1 MANSRLPSSLYIHIP
16 FCQARCSYCDFNIYA
31 GMRALYEPYVKAVCG
46 EIEQAGTRLRHPP
59 VSTLY
64 FGGGTP
70 SLLELAL
77 LRRLVAACHTAFE
90 LNGEAEISLEA
101 NPGSL
106 DAGGL
111 AGLRELGIT
120 RLSLG
125 VQSAQEDELTLLRRG
140 HSFADALQS
149 VYLAR
154 QAGLDN
160 LNIDLIYGLPGQ
172 SSDAWQDSLEQVLA
186 LGPEHLSLYCLSIEE
201 RTTLALW
208 VRRGRIPLPDDD
220 LAADMA
226 IWADERLA
234 QAAYTR
240 YEISN
245 WARHGLQIANCRGA
259 SQIAVE
265 PRKSPFM
272 CRHNL
277 TYWHNLPYL
286 GFGAGAHS
294 SFGGRRFWNVTHP
307 RRYIER
313 LRGGQ
318 SPQDGEEIITP
329 DMEMAETVFLGLR
342 LTEGVSRAS
351 FLERFGLELEH
362 CYGQVIERNQQVGL
376 LEADERGIRLTRRG
390 WLLGNRVFADF
401 MPLDSKD

>member
-31 GMRALYEPYVKAVCG
+31 GMRTLYEPYVKAVCG
-46 EIEQAGTRLRHPP
+46 EIEQAGTRLGYPR

-77 LRRLVAACHTAFE
+77 LERLVTACRAVFE
-90 LNGEAEISLEA
+90 LDSEAEISLEA

-106 DAGGL
+106 DTSWL
-111 AGLRELGIT
+111 AGLRELGVT

-125 VQSAQEDELTLLRRG
+125 VQSAQADELALLRRG
-140 HSFADALQS
+140 HSFADAIQS
-149 VYLAR
+149 IQATR
-154 QAGLDN
+154 QAGFDN
-160 LNIDLIYGLPGQ
+160 LNVDLIYGLPGQ
-172 SSDAWQDSLEQVLA
+172 SLATWQDSLERTL
-186 LGPEHLSLYCLSIEE
+186 LLEPEHLSLYGLSIEE

-220 LAADMA
+220 LAADMVL
-226 IWADERLA
+226 WADERLA
-234 QAAYTR
+234 QAAYAR

-245 WARHGLQIANCRGA
+245 WARRDQATRRPGDH
-259 SQIAVE
+259 
-265 PRKSPFM
+265 PRFM

-277 TYWHNLPYL
+277 TYWRNLPYL

-294 SFGGRRFWNVTHP
+294 SFGGRRFWNVAHP
-307 RRYIER
+307 RRYVER
-313 LRGGQ
+313 LSSGQ

-329 DMEMAETVFLGLR
+329 KIEMAETVFLGLR
-342 LTEGVSRAS
+342 LTEGISRAS
-351 FLERFGLELEH
+351 FLERFGLELDH
-362 CYGQVIERNQQVGL
+362 CYGQVIERNWQAGL
-376 LEADERGIRLTRRG
+376 LEADERGIRLTRQG

-401 MPLDSKD
+401 LPTPRDSKG